1 MLNRLKEL
9 QIEAINE
16 VSNTTDLKELNDL
29 RVKYLGKKG
38 PIQEVMKNM
47 KDMQPEERKS
57 AGAVSNEVKNAISA
71 AIETKKEELEA
82 LAIQQKLANETID
95 VTLPGR
101 TVNIGVTHPLQ
112 AVTNELESLFI
123 SMGYTV
129 EEGTRS

>member
-47 KDMQPEERKS
+47 KDMQ
-57 AGAVSNEVKNAISA
+57 
-71 AIETKKEELEA
+71 
-82 LAIQQKLANETID
+82 
-95 VTLPGR
+95 
-101 TVNIGVTHPLQ
+101 
-112 AVTNELESLFI
+112 
-123 SMGYTV
+123 
-129 EEGTRS
+129 